1 MSALVGGVRVAW
13 VLLVVVEVAAA
24 GLTIAGA
31 GAVTV
36 GALAVPVCGA
46 AVACCLVHSS
56 YCSIT
61 PSRVSTYVGARVG
74 WLVDWLVVP
83 RAARCLS
90 VSARGGCLWATGWGG
105 GVLGVL
111 WVRDRVGVPLV
122 GVWVASR
129 ERACLREAGWWVGDV
144 EVVTFVQELFGL

>member
-1 MSALVGGVRVAW
+1 MRVAW

-24 GLTIAGA
+24 GFA
-31 GAVTV
+31 
-36 GALAVPVCGA
+36 
-46 AVACCLVHSS
+46 
-56 YCSIT
+56 
-61 PSRVSTYVGARVG
+61 ARVREPSQWEHSQSQSAG
-74 WLVDWLVVP
+74 QQSHVVSSIALIVASHPHVCLHVWTRGLVGWLVVP

-90 VSARGGCLWATGWGG
+90 VSARGGCLWATWWGG

-129 ERACLREAGWWVGDV
+129 ERACLREICGWVGDMEGV
-144 EVVTFVQELFGL
+144 ALLEELFCL